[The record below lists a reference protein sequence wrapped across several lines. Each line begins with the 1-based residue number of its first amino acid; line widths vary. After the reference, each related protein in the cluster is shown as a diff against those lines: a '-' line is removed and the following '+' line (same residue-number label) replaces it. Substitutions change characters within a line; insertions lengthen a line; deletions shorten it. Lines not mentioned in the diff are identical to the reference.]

1 MVSLERI
8 RFHLR
13 RLGRPGALGALLIAG
28 AVAWQFAVV
37 LPRAEALAAQLARNA
52 DAERAAQAEQAA
64 AAAAEA
70 AGVRVQPTLAP
81 AAAASLRRVFEA
93 AEAAGV
99 ELPQGEYRLTEI
111 RDAHLRRYQLS
122 LPVSGDYPG
131 IRRFLTEALNA
142 DPALALA
149 GLQLRRARIE
159 SDAVEGLLNFTLYL
173 EVGA

>member
-1 MVSLERI
+1 MADIEHI

-28 AVAWQFAVV
+28 ALTWQFAVV

-52 DAERAAQAEQAA
+52 DAERAAQTQQAA
-64 AAAAEA
+64 AAKV

-149 GLQLRRARIE
+149 GIQLRRAHIE

>member
-52 DAERAAQAEQAA
+52 DAERAAQAA